1 MNNKEYEEAV
11 NLYMSNVYK
20 VALNACRNIADAED
34 IVQNTYEKLWKCN
47 REFTDTEH
55 IKKWLIRVTINECNS
70 LYRTPWMKRRTSEK
84 ELDRISFSTPE
95 KSDLYYALGDLTQK
109 EREIIHL
116 YYYEDYKI
124 GEIANVMN
132 MSETAIQTRLYRART
147 KLKCIL
153 KKEGWK

>member
-55 IKKWLIRVTINECNS
+55 IKKMA
-70 LYRTPWMKRRTSEK
+70 Y
-84 ELDRISFSTPE
+84 
-95 KSDLYYALGDLTQK
+95 KSYDK
-109 EREIIHL
+109 
-116 YYYEDYKI
+116 
-124 GEIANVMN
+124 
-132 MSETAIQTRLYRART
+132 
-147 KLKCIL
+147 
-153 KKEGWK
+153 

>member
-70 LYRTPWMKRRTSEK
+70 LFRTPWMKRRTSEK
-84 ELDRISFSTPE
+84 ELDKISFSTLE

-124 GEIANVMN
+124 GEIANAMN

>member
-70 LYRTPWMKRRTSEK
+70 LFRTPWMKRRTSEK
-84 ELDRISFSTPE
+84 ELDKISFSTTE

>member
-70 LYRTPWMKRRTSEK
+70 LFRTPWMKRRTSEK
-84 ELDRISFSTPE
+84 ELDKISFQH
-95 KSDLYYALGDLTQK
+95 QK
-109 EREIIHL
+109 NLIYIMRWGI
-116 YYYEDYKI
+116 
-124 GEIANVMN
+124 
-132 MSETAIQTRLYRART
+132 
-147 KLKCIL
+147 
-153 KKEGWK
+153 

>member
-70 LYRTPWMKRRTSEK
+70 LFRTPWMKRRTSEK
-84 ELDRISFSTPE
+84 ELDKISFSTPE
-95 KSDLYYALGDLTQK
+95 KSDLYYVLGDLTQK